1 MPHLWKIYVIMFEF
15 TREEYEQIVKKAM
28 LNEELA
34 KIFEMKIL
42 NYSITKISIEMNM
55 SESTVNR
62 RIKQLKK
69 KIMKV
74 IWQKIA

>member
-1 MPHLWKIYVIMFEF
+1 MFEF
-15 TREEYEQIVKKAM
+15 TKEEFEEICNKAM
-28 LNEELA
+28 LNNELT
-34 KIFEMKIL
+34 KIFEMKIKD
-42 NYSITKISIEMNM
+42 YSITKIAFEMNM

-74 IWQKIA
+74 I

>member
-1 MPHLWKIYVIMFEF
+1 MFEF
-15 TREEYEQIVKKAM
+15 TLDEFESICNKAM
-28 LNEELA
+28 LNDEL
-34 KIFEMKIL
+34 KQIFEMKIKG
-42 NYSITKISIEMNM
+42 YSIVQMAIKLNM

-74 IWQKIA
+74 I